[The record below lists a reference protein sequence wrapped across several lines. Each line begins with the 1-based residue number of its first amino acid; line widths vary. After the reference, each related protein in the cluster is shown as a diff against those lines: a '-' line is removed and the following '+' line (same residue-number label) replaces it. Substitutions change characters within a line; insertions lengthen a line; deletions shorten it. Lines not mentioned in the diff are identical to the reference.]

1 MGRWQQLRKE
11 PTVIC
16 DTGHNPAGLQYIA
29 KQLTEALALRN
40 EKPSNASRNDEQ
52 SKASRNEKQSVEG
65 GRATLRI
72 VLGMAGDK
80 DVRASLALLPHE
92 ATYYFTQASVHR
104 AMKANEIAALG
115 RELGLKSHTDAQGQ
129 PTCYSNVASAYEAAL
144 ASASPE
150 DIVFVGGSS
159 FVVADLLKES

>member
-1 MGRWQQLRKE
+1 
-11 PTVIC
+11 
-16 DTGHNPAGLQYIA
+16 
-29 KQLTEALALRN
+29 
-40 EKPSNASRNDEQ
+40 
-52 SKASRNEKQSVEG
+52 
-65 GRATLRI
+65 
-72 VLGMAGDK
+72 
-80 DVRASLALLPHE
+80 
-92 ATYYFTQASVHR
+92 
-104 AMKANEIAALG
+104 MKANEIAALG